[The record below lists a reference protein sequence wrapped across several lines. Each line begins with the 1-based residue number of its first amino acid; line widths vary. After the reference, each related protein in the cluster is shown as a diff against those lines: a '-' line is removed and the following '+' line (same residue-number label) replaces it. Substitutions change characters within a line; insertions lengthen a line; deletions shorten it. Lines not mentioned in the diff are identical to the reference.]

1 MRLSTRIRCLYH
13 DLLHLTGLVRYHD
26 VTYIIEPKDKNQLI
40 EIEVSCT
47 SGIGPFRSTVRRR
60 AYREK
65 PTFFC
70 RGTGFIWVDSGK
82 YTPSTILERIED
94 AASFRTA
101 HQRAALALQQAHM
114 EAAATGDFPKPA
126 RQD

>member
-1 MRLSTRIRCLYH
+1 MHLITRLRCLRH

-26 VTYIIEPKDKNQLI
+26 VTYIIEPKDKNQLV

-47 SGIGPFRSTVRRR
+47 SGIWPFRSTVRRR

-65 PTFFC
+65 PSFFT
-70 RGTGFIWVDSGK
+70 RGTGFIWVDKGK
-82 YTPSTILERIED
+82 FTPSTILERIED
-94 AASFRTA
+94 QASFRLA
-101 HQRAALALQQAHM
+101 HQRATLALQQAHM
-114 EAAATGDFPKPA
+114 QANAGDSSEPA

>member
-1 MRLSTRIRCLYH
+1 MRLSTRIRCLYA
-13 DLLHLTGLVRYHD
+13 DLLHLTRLVHYHD
-26 VTYIIEPKDKNQLI
+26 VEYVIAPEANTKLI

-47 SGIGPFRSTVRRR
+47 SGIWPLRSTVRRR

-101 HQRAALALQQAHM
+101 HQRATLALQQAHM
-114 EAAATGDFPKPA
+114 EAAATGAEVKS
-126 RQD
+126 